1 MCNACLRLRRVP
13 QIQNYLESK
22 TTDKKNGE
30 IVRGQNQNQEKARTS
45 ENDVEPGPN
54 NRMQRDLKSGTLLKY
69 TTTEEPKIVK

>member
-1 MCNACLRLRRVP
+1 MCDACLRLRRVP

-45 ENDVEPGPN
+45 ENDVEPGPKQQN
-54 NRMQRDLKSGTLLKY
+54 AKGSEVWDFTQVYQRKNR
-69 TTTEEPKIVK
+69 KIVK